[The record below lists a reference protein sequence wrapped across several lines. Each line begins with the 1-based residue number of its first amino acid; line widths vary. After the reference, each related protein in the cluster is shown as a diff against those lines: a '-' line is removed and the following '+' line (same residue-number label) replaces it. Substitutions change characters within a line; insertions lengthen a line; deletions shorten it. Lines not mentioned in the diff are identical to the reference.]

1 MAAKPEPLILASA
14 STARARMLEAAGI
27 AFTIE
32 PAAIDEARI
41 KTAAREAGH
50 TAIACALALATE
62 KARAISQRH
71 PKSLV
76 IGADQILVADSEW
89 FDKPV
94 DLVEARTQ
102 LQALRGRT
110 HVLATAVCVM
120 RASEPLWHATS
131 MPELTMRR
139 VTDAFL
145 DRYIAE
151 EGAALTA
158 SVGAYRL
165 EGRGV
170 QLFAR
175 ISGDHFA
182 VLGMPLL
189 ELLDF
194 LRDRGAL
201 LT

>member
-27 AFTIE
+27 AFMIE

-41 KTAAREAGH
+41 KDAAREAGQ
-50 TAIACALALATE
+50 TALACALALATE
-62 KARAISQRH
+62 KACAVSQRH
-71 PKSLV
+71 PDSLV
-76 IGADQILVADSEW
+76 IGADQILVAGSEW

-102 LQALRGRT
+102 LQALRGHT
-110 HVLATAVCVM
+110 HVLATVVCVM
-120 RASEPLWHATS
+120 RASEPLWHTTS
-131 MPELTMRR
+131 LPELTMRR
-139 VTDAFL
+139 FTDVFL

-151 EGAALTA
+151 EGEALTA

>member
-1 MAAKPEPLILASA
+1 MAATAERLILASA
-14 STARARMLEAAGI
+14 STARARMLEAAGV

-41 KTAAREAGH
+41 KAAAREAGQ
-50 TAIACALALATE
+50 TAIACAVALAAE
-62 KARAISQRH
+62 KARAVSQHH
-71 PKSLV
+71 PEALV
-76 IGADQILVADSEW
+76 IGADQMLVTGPEW
-89 FDKPV
+89 VDKPR
-94 DLVEARTQ
+94 DLGEARAQ

-120 RASEPLWHATS
+120 RGGECLWHATS
-131 MPELTMRR
+131 QPELTMRR
-139 VTDAFL
+139 FTDAFL

-151 EGAALTA
+151 EGEALTG

-165 EGRGV
+165 EGRRA

-175 ISGDHFA
+175 ISGGYFA

>member
-1 MAAKPEPLILASA
+1 MAVKAEPLILASA
-14 STARARMLEAAGI
+14 STARARMLEAAGV

-32 PAAIDEARI
+32 PAAIDETRI
-41 KTAAREAGH
+41 KAAAREAGQ
-50 TAIACALALATE
+50 TAVACALALAAE
-62 KARAISQRH
+62 KARAVSRH
-71 PKSLV
+71 HPESLV
-76 IGADQILVADSEW
+76 IGADQILVADGEW
-89 FDKPV
+89 FDKPR
-94 DLVEARTQ
+94 DLGEARAQ
-102 LQALRGRT
+102 LQALCGRS
-110 HVLATAVCVM
+110 HALATAVCVM
-120 RASEPLWHATS
+120 RSDERLWHATS

-139 VTDAFL
+139 FTAAFL

-151 EGAALTA
+151 EGNALTG

-165 EGRGV
+165 EGRGA

>member
-41 KTAAREAGH
+41 KAAAREAGH
-50 TAIACALALATE
+50 TAMACALALATE
-62 KARAISQRH
+62 KARAVSQRH
-71 PKSLV
+71 PDSLV

-89 FDKPV
+89 FDKPG
-94 DLVEARTQ
+94 DLGEARGQ
-102 LQALRGRT
+102 LQALRGRS
-110 HVLATAVCVM
+110 HILATAVCVT
-120 RASEPLWHATS
+120 RGGEGLWHATS
-131 MPELTMRR
+131 TPELTMRR
-139 VTDAFL
+139 FTDAFL
-145 DRYIAE
+145 GRYIAE
-151 EGAALTA
+151 EGKALTE

-170 QLFAR
+170 QLFTR

-189 ELLDF
+189 ELLEF

>member
-1 MAAKPEPLILASA
+1 MAATAEPLILASA
-14 STARARMLEAAGI
+14 STARARMLEAAGVT
-27 AFTIE
+27 FTIE

-41 KTAAREAGH
+41 KTAAHETGQA
-50 TAIACALALATE
+50 AIACALALAAG
-62 KARAISQRH
+62 KARTVSRRH
-71 PKSLV
+71 PEALV
-76 IGADQILVADSEW
+76 IGADQILVAGSEW
-89 FDKPV
+89 FDKPR
-94 DLVEARTQ
+94 DLGAARAQ
-102 LQALRGRT
+102 LQALRGRS
-110 HVLATAVCVM
+110 HALATSVCVM
-120 RASEPLWHATS
+120 REDGLLWHTTRQ
-131 MPELTMRR
+131 PKLTMRR
-139 VTDAFL
+139 FTDAFL

-151 EGAALTA
+151 EGEALTG

-165 EGRGV
+165 EGRGA

-175 ISGDHFA
+175 ISGDYFA

>member
-1 MAAKPEPLILASA
+1 MAATAERLILASA
-14 STARARMLEAAGI
+14 STARARMLEAAGVT
-27 AFTIE
+27 FTIE

-41 KTAAREAGH
+41 KAGARETRQ
-50 TAIACALALATE
+50 TALACALALAGE
-62 KARAISQRH
+62 KARAVSRH
-71 PKSLV
+71 HPESLV
-76 IGADQILVADSEW
+76 IGADQILVAGAEW
-89 FDKPV
+89 FDKPR
-94 DLVEARTQ
+94 DLGEARAQ

-110 HVLATAVCVM
+110 HALATAVCVM
-120 RASEPLWHATS
+120 RDGERLWHMTS
-131 MPELTMRR
+131 EPELTMRR
-139 VTDAFL
+139 FTDAFL

-151 EGAALTA
+151 EGEALTG

-165 EGRGV
+165 EGPGA

>member
-1 MAAKPEPLILASA
+1 MAAKAERLILASA
-14 STARARMLEAAGI
+14 STARARMLEAAGV

-41 KTAAREAGH
+41 KAAAREAGQ
-50 TAIACALALATE
+50 TAIVCALTLAVE

-71 PKSLV
+71 PQSLV
-76 IGADQILVADSEW
+76 IGADQILVAGAEW
-89 FDKPV
+89 FDKPA
-94 DLVEARTQ
+94 DLEGARAQ
-102 LQALRGRT
+102 LRALRGRD
-110 HVLATAVCVM
+110 HALATAVCVM
-120 RASEPLWHATS
+120 RGGEPLWHATS

-139 VTDAFL
+139 FTDAFL

-151 EGAALTA
+151 KGEVMTE

-175 ISGDHFA
+175 INGDHFA

>member
-27 AFTIE
+27 AFMIE

-41 KTAAREAGH
+41 KDAAREAGH
-50 TAIACALALATE
+50 TTLACALALATE
-62 KARAISQRH
+62 KARAVSQRH
-71 PKSLV
+71 PDSLV
-76 IGADQILVADSEW
+76 IGADQILVAGSEW

-102 LQALRGRT
+102 LQALRGHT
-110 HVLATAVCVM
+110 HVLATVVCVM
-120 RASEPLWHATS
+120 RASEPLWHTTS
-131 MPELTMRR
+131 LPELTMRR
-139 VTDAFL
+139 FTDVFL

-151 EGAALTA
+151 EGEALTA

>member
-1 MAAKPEPLILASA
+1 MAATAERLILASA
-14 STARARMLEAAGI
+14 STARARMLEAAGV

-32 PAAIDEARI
+32 PAVIDEARI
-41 KTAAREAGH
+41 KAAAREAGQ
-50 TAIACALALATE
+50 TAIACTVALAAE
-62 KARAISQRH
+62 KARAVSRWH
-71 PKSLV
+71 PESLV
-76 IGADQILVADSEW
+76 IGADQMLVAGPEW
-89 FDKPV
+89 VDKPR
-94 DLVEARTQ
+94 DLGEARAQ

-120 RASEPLWHATS
+120 RGGECLWHATS
-131 MPELTMRR
+131 QPELTMRWF
-139 VTDAFL
+139 TDAFL

-151 EGAALTA
+151 EGEALTG

-165 EGRGV
+165 EGRGA

-175 ISGDHFA
+175 ISGDYFA

>member
-14 STARARMLEAAGI
+14 STARAGMLEAAGI

-41 KTAAREAGH
+41 KAAGREAGH
-50 TAIACALALATE
+50 TAMACALALATE
-62 KARAISQRH
+62 KARAVSQRH
-71 PKSLV
+71 PDSLV

-89 FDKPV
+89 FDKPHDHGEV
-94 DLVEARTQ
+94 RAQ
-102 LQALRGRT
+102 LQALRGRG
-110 HVLATAVCVM
+110 HALATAVCVM
-120 RASEPLWHATS
+120 RGGEPLWHATS

-139 VTDAFL
+139 FTDAFL

-151 EGAALTA
+151 EGEALTA

-165 EGRGV
+165 EGRGA

>member
-27 AFTIE
+27 AFMIE

-62 KARAISQRH
+62 KARAVSQRH
-71 PKSLV
+71 PHSLV
-76 IGADQILVADSEW
+76 IGADQILVAGSEW

-139 VTDAFL
+139 FTDAFL

-151 EGAALTA
+151 EGEALTA

-194 LRDRGAL
+194 LRERGAL

>member
-1 MAAKPEPLILASA
+1 MAATAERVILASA
-14 STARARMLEAAGI
+14 STARARMLEAAGV

-41 KTAAREAGH
+41 KAAAREAGQ
-50 TAIACALALATE
+50 TAIACAVALAAE
-62 KARAISQRH
+62 KARAVSQHH
-71 PKSLV
+71 PEALV
-76 IGADQILVADSEW
+76 IGADQMLVTGPEW
-89 FDKPV
+89 VDKPR
-94 DLVEARTQ
+94 DLGEARAQ

-120 RASEPLWHATS
+120 RGGECLWQATS
-131 MPELTMRR
+131 QPELTMRR
-139 VTDAFL
+139 FTEAFL

-151 EGAALTA
+151 EGEALTG

-165 EGRGV
+165 EGLGA
-170 QLFAR
+170 QFFAR
-175 ISGDHFA
+175 ISGDYFA

>member
-1 MAAKPEPLILASA
+1 MAAKAERLILASA
-14 STARARMLEAAGI
+14 STARARMLEAAGV

-41 KTAAREAGH
+41 KAAAREAGQP
-50 TAIACALALATE
+50 AIVCALALATE

-71 PKSLV
+71 PESLV
-76 IGADQILVADSEW
+76 IGADQILVAGAEW
-89 FDKPV
+89 FDKPA
-94 DLVEARTQ
+94 DLEAARAQ

-110 HVLATAVCVM
+110 HVLATAVCVT
-120 RASEPLWHATS
+120 RDGAPLWHATS

-139 VTDAFL
+139 FTDAFL

-151 EGAALTA
+151 EGEALTE

-165 EGRGV
+165 ESRGV
-170 QLFAR
+170 QLFAG

>member
-1 MAAKPEPLILASA
+1 MAATAERLILASA
-14 STARARMLEAAGI
+14 STARARMLEAAGVT
-27 AFTIE
+27 FTIE

-41 KTAAREAGH
+41 KAAAREGGQP
-50 TAIACALALATE
+50 AIACAHTLAGE
-62 KARAISQRH
+62 KARAVSQQH
-71 PKSLV
+71 PESLV
-76 IGADQILVADSEW
+76 IGADQILVAGAEW
-89 FDKPV
+89 FDKPH
-94 DLVEARTQ
+94 DLREARAQ
-102 LQALRGRT
+102 LQALRGRS

-120 RASEPLWHATS
+120 RGGECLWHATS
-131 MPELTMRR
+131 QPELTMRQFTE
-139 VTDAFL
+139 VFL

-151 EGAALTA
+151 EGEALTG

-165 EGRGV
+165 EGRGA

>member
-1 MAAKPEPLILASA
+1 MAATAEPLILASA
-14 STARARMLEAAGI
+14 STARARMLEAAGVV
-27 AFTIE
+27 FTIE

-41 KTAAREAGH
+41 KVAAREAGQ
-50 TAIACALALATE
+50 TGMACALSLAVE
-62 KARAISQRH
+62 KARTVSQRH
-71 PKSLV
+71 PDSLV
-76 IGADQILVADSEW
+76 IGADQILVAGSEW
-89 FDKPV
+89 FDKPR
-94 DLVEARTQ
+94 DLGEARAQ
-102 LQALRGRT
+102 LQALCGRT
-110 HVLATAVCVM
+110 HALATAVCVT
-120 RASEPLWHATS
+120 RASERLWQATS
-131 MPELTMRR
+131 QPELTMRR
-139 VTDAFL
+139 YTEAFL
-145 DRYIAE
+145 DCYIAE
-151 EGAALTA
+151 EGEALTG

-165 EGRGV
+165 EGRGA

>member
-1 MAAKPEPLILASA
+1 MAATAERVILASA
-14 STARARMLEAAGI
+14 STARARMLEAAGV

-41 KTAAREAGH
+41 KAAAFEAGQTAA
-50 TAIACALALATE
+50 ACALALAAG
-62 KARAISQRH
+62 KARAISRRH
-71 PKSLV
+71 PESLV
-76 IGADQILVADSEW
+76 IGADQILVAGSEW
-89 FDKPV
+89 FDKPR
-94 DLVEARTQ
+94 DLGAARAQ
-102 LQALRGRT
+102 LRALRGRS
-110 HVLATAVCVM
+110 HALATSVCVM
-120 RASEPLWHATS
+120 RGDGFLWHATRQ
-131 MPELTMRR
+131 PKLTMRR
-139 VTDAFL
+139 FTDAFL

-151 EGAALTA
+151 EGEALTG

-165 EGRGV
+165 EGRGA

-175 ISGDHFA
+175 ISGDYFA

>member
-27 AFTIE
+27 AFMIE

-62 KARAISQRH
+62 KARAVSQRH
-71 PKSLV
+71 PHSLV

-139 VTDAFL
+139 FTDAFL

-151 EGAALTA
+151 EGEALTA

-194 LRDRGAL
+194 LRGRGAL

>member
-1 MAAKPEPLILASA
+1 MAATAERVILASA
-14 STARARMLEAAGI
+14 STARARMLEAAGV
-27 AFTIE
+27 AFTIQ

-41 KTAAREAGH
+41 KAAAREAGQ
-50 TAIACALALATE
+50 TAIACAGALAAE
-62 KARAISQRH
+62 KARAVSQHH
-71 PKSLV
+71 PESLV
-76 IGADQILVADSEW
+76 IGADQILVAGSEW
-89 FDKPV
+89 FDKPR
-94 DLVEARTQ
+94 DLGAARAQ
-102 LQALRGRT
+102 LRALCGRT
-110 HVLATAVCVM
+110 HALATAVCVM
-120 RASEPLWHATS
+120 RDCEPLWHATS
-131 MPELTMRR
+131 RPELTMRR
-139 VTDAFL
+139 FTEGFL
-145 DRYIAE
+145 GRYIAE
-151 EGAALTA
+151 EGEALTG

-165 EGRGV
+165 EGRGA

>member
-1 MAAKPEPLILASA
+1 MAATAERLILASA
-14 STARARMLEAAGI
+14 STARARMLEAAGV

-32 PAAIDEARI
+32 PAAIDESRI
-41 KTAAREAGH
+41 KTAACETGQ
-50 TAIACALALATE
+50 TAIACALALAAE
-62 KARAISQRH
+62 KARAVSRH
-71 PKSLV
+71 HREALV
-76 IGADQILVADSEW
+76 IGADQLLVAGSEW
-89 FDKPV
+89 FDKPR
-94 DLVEARTQ
+94 DLGEARAQ
-102 LQALRGRT
+102 LHALRGRT
-110 HVLATAVCVM
+110 HVLATAVCMM
-120 RASEPLWHATS
+120 RGGECLWHAS
-131 MPELTMRR
+131 SQPELTMRR
-139 VTDAFL
+139 FTNAFL

-151 EGAALTA
+151 EGEALTA

-175 ISGDHFA
+175 ISGDYFA
-182 VLGMPLL
+182 VLGMPML

>member
-1 MAAKPEPLILASA
+1 MAATAERLILASA
-14 STARARMLEAAGI
+14 STARARMLEAAGV

-41 KTAAREAGH
+41 KTAAREAGQ
-50 TAIACALALATE
+50 TGMACALSLAVE
-62 KARAISQRH
+62 KARTVSQRH
-71 PKSLV
+71 PDSLV
-76 IGADQILVADSEW
+76 IGADQILVAGSEW
-89 FDKPV
+89 FDKPR
-94 DLVEARTQ
+94 DLGEARAQ
-102 LQALRGRT
+102 LQALCGRT
-110 HVLATAVCVM
+110 HALATAVCVT
-120 RASEPLWHATS
+120 RASERLWQATS
-131 MPELTMRR
+131 QPELTMRR
-139 VTDAFL
+139 YTEAFL
-145 DRYIAE
+145 DCYIAE
-151 EGAALTA
+151 EGEALTG

-165 EGRGV
+165 EGRGA

-194 LRDRGAL
+194 LRDRDAL

>member
-1 MAAKPEPLILASA
+1 MAVKVEPLILASA
-14 STARARMLEAAGI
+14 STARARMLEAAGV
-27 AFTIE
+27 AFTVE
-32 PAAIDEARI
+32 PAAIDETCI
-41 KTAAREAGH
+41 KTAARKAGH
-50 TAIACALALATE
+50 PALACALMLAVE
-62 KARAISQRH
+62 KARTISQRH
-71 PKSLV
+71 PDSLV
-76 IGADQILVADSEW
+76 IGADQLLVAGSEW
-89 FDKPV
+89 FDKPG
-94 DLVEARTQ
+94 DLADARTQ

-110 HVLATAVCVM
+110 HVLATAACVM
-120 RASEPLWHATS
+120 CNDEQLWQATS
-131 MPELTMRR
+131 QPEMTMRWF
-139 VTDAFL
+139 TDAFL

-151 EGAALTA
+151 EGEVLTG

-165 EGRGV
+165 EARGV

>member
-1 MAAKPEPLILASA
+1 MAAKAERLILASA
-14 STARARMLEAAGI
+14 STARARMLEAAGV

-41 KTAAREAGH
+41 KAAAREAGH
-50 TAIACALALATE
+50 TPMVCALALATE
-62 KARAISQRH
+62 KARVVSHRH
-71 PKSLV
+71 PESLV
-76 IGADQILVADSEW
+76 IGADQILVAGSEW
-89 FDKPV
+89 FDKPA
-94 DLVEARTQ
+94 DLDAARLQ
-102 LQALRGRT
+102 LQALRGRG
-110 HVLATAVCVM
+110 HALATAVCVM
-120 RASEPLWHATS
+120 RAGEPLWHTTS
-131 MPELTMRR
+131 TPELTMRR
-139 VTDAFL
+139 FTDAFL

-151 EGAALTA
+151 EGEALTE
-158 SVGAYRL
+158 SVGACRL

-170 QLFAR
+170 QLLAR